1 MRKFELENVKCQN
14 CANLIKNALEYEFG
28 EVTVDLNVQ
37 PRVLSLNIDESKISA
52 LKETLKELNFSVIK
66 EL

>member
-14 CANLIKNALEYEFG
+14 CANLIKNALEDEFG
-28 EVTVDLNVQ
+28 EITVDLNVQ
-37 PRVLSLNIDESKISA
+37 PRVLGLNIDEGKISA

>member
-14 CANLIKNALEYEFG
+14 CTNLIKNALEDEFG
-28 EVTVDLNVQ
+28 EVTVDLNAQ

>member
-14 CANLIKNALEYEFG
+14 CANLIKNALEDEFG
-28 EVTVDLNVQ
+28 EVTVDLNAQ
-37 PRVLSLNIDESKISA
+37 PRVLSLNIDEGKISA

>member
-14 CANLIKNALEYEFG
+14 CANLIKNALEDEFG
-28 EVTVDLNVQ
+28 EVAVDLNAQ
-37 PRVLSLNIDESKISA
+37 PRVLSLNIDEGKISA

>member
-14 CANLIKNALEYEFG
+14 CANLIKNALEDEFG
-28 EVTVDLNVQ
+28 EVTVDLNAQ

>member
-14 CANLIKNALEYEFG
+14 CANLIKNALEDEFG

-37 PRVLSLNIDESKISA
+37 PRVLGLNIDEGKISA

>member
-14 CANLIKNALEYEFG
+14 CANLIKNALQDEFG
-28 EVTVDLNVQ
+28 EVTVDLNAQ
-37 PRVLSLNIDESKISA
+37 PRVLSLNIDEGKITA